1 MNPLFVQVSACLLL
15 LLLNHNVIVQ
25 ASQSNL
31 ADTSPSMLNEIG
43 PDSSALIFERHGLI
57 LTREEKLGK
66 TIWSEQL
73 L

>member
-31 ADTSPSMLNEIG
+31 ADTSPSMLNDIG
-43 PDSSALIFERHGLI
+43 PDSIQRTNI
-57 LTREEKLGK
+57 
-66 TIWSEQL
+66 
-73 L
+73 